1 MKRGFTLVELMVVI
15 AVIGILAATVLP
27 SVQGITMK
35 ARDARRKA
43 DLNSLQLA
51 IEQHYDEHGY
61 YPAST
66 GPRGC
71 GYDCNGYSGSY
82 YAQPWIAGVNVYLR
96 GGSLP
101 RDPINNSCC
110 PWHPANYGYVYG
122 NVGRSTYA
130 PSYDLTAQLE
140 NRNDNDRCQIKN
152 YRWYFD
158 NRAWCTQFGGNY
170 NNQIYE
176 IGPLTH

>member
-43 DLNSLQLA
+43 DLNSIQLA
-51 IEQHYDEHGY
+51 VEQHYDEHGY
-61 YPAST
+61 YPVST
-66 GPRGC
+66 GC
-71 GYDCNGYSGSY
+71 GHDCNGYSFSRQ
-82 YAQPWIAGVNVYLR
+82 AQPWIAGVNVYLR

-101 RDPINNSCC
+101 LDPINNNNN
-110 PWHPANYGYVYG
+110 PWNTGGYNYAYG
-122 NVGRSTYA
+122 NVGRTTYA

-140 NRNDNDRCQIKN
+140 NRSDNDRCQIKN

-158 NRAWCTQFGGNY
+158 NRAWCTAHGGNY
-170 NNQIYE
+170 SNHLYE